1 MWNCLLDYH
10 GNRVQHTTL
19 TYQPRTTDFRSRIRA
34 RLSWVGRNWVA
45 TGGHHFRGIV
55 WRILGTT
62 RRSNHALYPS
72 GHFVR
77 PVHHGHF
84 DHLLFVTLS
93 TFTGG
98 PSTLIQFSAFFFW
111 EGGRWCYYP
120 VSESG
125 THLERMGIPTEPIH
139 ATAKRHAIYRASVRL
154 LCPCP

>member
-1 MWNCLLDYH
+1 MWNWLLDYH

-19 TYQPRTTDFRSRIRA
+19 TYEPRTTDFRSRIRP

-62 RRSNHALYPS
+62 RRSNHTLYPS

-98 PSTLIQFSAFFFW
+98 PSTLMTQTRAIWREENQYIYLGDAGMTREYKDTENRLKSLARTLVY
-111 EGGRWCYYP
+111 GRYWR
-120 VSESG
+120 G
-125 THLERMGIPTEPIH
+125 R
-139 ATAKRHAIYRASVRL
+139 R
-154 LCPCP
+154 